1 MDAYLLSCSCEV
13 PSDCIGYVTGS
24 RRAALGAME
33 EEWGTLM
40 FFMSKGGDK
49 APLLICLPAPS
60 ATLLDSVSLNS
71 GHAEEVVLRERA
83 YFCLPSTF

>member
-1 MDAYLLSCSCEV
+1 MLPFRWLFAQLEGPVYVEGWEDRDDVTVVEV

-40 FFMSKGGDK
+40 FFMAKEGDK
-49 APLLICLPAPS
+49 DAKAIL
-60 ATLLDSVSLNS
+60 
-71 GHAEEVVLRERA
+71 
-83 YFCLPSTF
+83 STPYSTMAQ